1 MFLPEDPLGDPVF
14 AGIFLDKI
22 RVIGIDPDQIEDV
35 CFLDQQGRII
45 CLVTETGIQHEFPLD
60 LCFPQEH
67 SSSNNGLAHKE
78 LEMSAEADH
87 NGDFSSPAGHMREF
101 SGASSYKPTLKV
113 AQGCPSPSD
122 DPAAGSNDDF
132 MKLLKKTF
140 TSVWNR
146 TF

>member
-35 CFLDQQGRII
+35 CFHDQQGRII

-60 LCFPQEH
+60 LCFPEEH
-67 SSSNNGLAHKE
+67 PSSNDELTHTE
-78 LEMSAEADH
+78 LEMSADSA
-87 NGDFSSPAGHMREF
+87 DFSPPAGHMREF

-113 AQGCPSPSD
+113 AQGCPSPSE

-132 MKLLKKTF
+132 MKLLRKTF